1 MTDWMR
7 DWQSGRVTWLVDWVI
22 STCGN
27 HGWSRYSRLAL
38 VRPRSWVGRP
48 TVDLIRTSWVWIPR
62 SKDFSFASCA
72 PLIFSLEIKL
82 RGIMGKL
89 NGKDTSGKK
98 FRKFGDTSRRKMLL
112 NSLLEVAGNSKRKF
126 WLNGKAPIIWVSHCL
141 TDQNVCLT
149 NQTADWRAEVHWLF
163 GDTSQPIVT
172 WSTFCDIKRSQS
184 LLLDT
189 KTEHKRRVRA
199 TASV

>member
-1 MTDWMR
+1 MGLNTEVKRFFLSLVWPHYFLFR
-7 DWQSGRVTWLVDWVI
+7 DKTQGCYALWKGHFREEISKIWV
-22 STCGN
+22 
-27 HGWSRYSRLAL
+27 YLAQMS
-38 VRPRSWVGRP
+38 P
-48 TVDLIRTSWVWIPR
+48 
-62 SKDFSFASCA
+62 F
-72 PLIFSLEIKL
+72 
-82 RGIMGKL
+82 
-89 NGKDTSGKK
+89 
-98 FRKFGDTSRRKMLL
+98 FRNYGKMLL
-112 NSLLEVAGNSKRKF
+112 NSLLEVAGNSMRKF
-126 WLNGKAPIIWVSHCL
+126 WLNGKAPIIWVSDYL

-184 LLLDT
+184 LLLAT